1 MNYPLAEAILSFTG
15 AGRLD
20 RELLA
25 KTHQYAQNV
34 RDIGG
39 AEFRRRLDGVMAVY
53 PPDVTSLQLNLL
65 DSHDTP
71 RIISLAGGD
80 AATVRL
86 SNLIL
91 MTLPGAPCIYY
102 GDEVGLEGNEDPDC
116 RRGFP
121 WEQAKQDTA
130 LRNSSRAS
138 SACVTLTRSCAM
150 AGSRRWPVRVRQ
162 WRLGCSAA
170 VAQVARQAS
179 KASSWPSTPG
189 MTRLGFALPSLRS
202 RAAR

>member
-53 PPDVTSLQLNLL
+53 PNDVTSLQLNLL
-65 DSHDTP
+65 DSPVLRHG
-71 RIISLAGGD
+71 RFERLA
-80 AATVRL
+80 
-86 SNLIL
+86 
-91 MTLPGAPCIYY
+91 
-102 GDEVGLEGNEDPDC
+102 VG
-116 RRGFP
+116 
-121 WEQAKQDTA
+121 
-130 LRNSSRAS
+130 
-138 SACVTLTRSCAM
+138 
-150 AGSRRWPVRVRQ
+150 VRQ

-170 VAQVARQAS
+170 VAQVARQA

-189 MTRLGFALPSLRS
+189 MTRLGFALPSPRS